1 MVVVDTSVWVAVL
14 RSHAAP
20 ETRALEEL
28 LDEDDVI
35 LAVPVRVELLLG
47 APARDRVRLRRIL
60 SALPVAYPT
69 DETWVLIGGWAGDAL
84 DAGHRFGL
92 GDLLIAA
99 LASER
104 DALVWSLDSDFERMA
119 RLKLVSLYDPQQSRQ

>member
-14 RSHAAP
+14 RSRAAP
-20 ETRALEEL
+20 ETRALEAL

-35 LAVPVRVELLLG
+35 LAVPVRLELLLG

-60 SALPVAYPT
+60 SALPVAYST
-69 DETWVLIGGWAGDAL
+69 DATWALIERWAGEAL

-92 GDLLIAA
+92 GDLLIGA

-104 DALVWSLDSDFERMA
+104 GALVWSLDSDFDRMA
-119 RLKLVSLYDPQQSRQ
+119 RLKLVSLYDPRQ